1 MQDIMLE
8 LLKNKNK
15 NIYIRYQTIKKL
27 IQYTAN
33 ENEFEISNSFF
44 IELIQSYFN
53 ENYNIVYQNSTI
65 KALYSFFEEIINY
78 YEDNKFTVYY
88 FLLEKYELPDS
99 LKKWLREVKENIL
112 GILNYYNK
120 NSFLNINSSIYK
132 NEYFEIS
139 QVTKKD
145 CFNETIFP
153 PIGDGINIQLLL
165 EGKMLFKT
173 GIIFKEKEYLLRSLD
188 SGTEKIKILSDSID
202 LINIT
207 LSSKFTKEFN
217 IKKPEDIINMKIS
230 KFHLNFLD
238 IIISQ
243 NLKQDLFFFFETIIL
258 FLKFHDLIEN
268 KRKSIAELLY
278 HCDININLIEE
289 KVKQYIRLDIDIIA
303 EYLLKT
309 FDLTIYRLNEIIYHY
324 FKTTFRRYVLQLKIE
339 AALRSFIGTTNT
351 LDSIVNYYSF
361 ENSKVFKYHLRK
373 FSNLT
378 IKDLQ
383 LIRKKIS

>member
-1 MQDIMLE
+1 MLD

-243 NLKQDLFFFFETIIL
+243 NLK
-258 FLKFHDLIEN
+258 
-268 KRKSIAELLY
+268 
-278 HCDININLIEE
+278 E
-289 KVKQYIRLDIDIIA
+289 KVLQNYFIIV
-303 EYLLKT
+303 
-309 FDLTIYRLNEIIYHY
+309 I
-324 FKTTFRRYVLQLKIE
+324 
-339 AALRSFIGTTNT
+339 
-351 LDSIVNYYSF
+351 SIS
-361 ENSKVFKYHLRK
+361 
-373 FSNLT
+373 
-378 IKDLQ
+378 I
-383 LIRKKIS
+383 